1 MSRKRWSITSNFI
14 CPKCGLEFPIP
25 RNHGQQREKGHI
37 KDLYCP
43 TCNKVQ
49 KFREY
54 TYNQAYKTL
63 DGEII
68 EEKPMTD
75 FKIIMEDGNSK
86 EETKLYLKNGSMVF
100 DKEEFVKNFNSY
112 MIKWCFDRRRITR
125 LKKMI
130 DTDVPAPNWGVVNKN
145 GKVYYIKYVH

>member
-1 MSRKRWSITSNFI
+1 M
-14 CPKCGLEFPIP
+14 
-25 RNHGQQREKGHI
+25 
-37 KDLYCP
+37 
-43 TCNKVQ
+43 Q